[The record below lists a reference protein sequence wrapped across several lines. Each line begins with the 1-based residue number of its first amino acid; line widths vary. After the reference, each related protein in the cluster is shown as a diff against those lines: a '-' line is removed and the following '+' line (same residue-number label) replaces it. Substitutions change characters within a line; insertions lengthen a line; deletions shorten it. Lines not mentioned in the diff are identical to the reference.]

1 MFSALNLKF
10 DEQKLEYYRLV
21 EEASDGNQTSDIKV
35 KTINKFCIRNLKHW
49 TFFAK
54 FLLAN
59 LILAVTLA

>member
-35 KTINKFCIRNLKHW
+35 KTINKFCIRNLKH
-49 TFFAK
+49 
-54 FLLAN
+54 
-59 LILAVTLA
+59 